1 MDVFCGLEP
10 KSGPKLAPE
19 EATMEQAKKHGAL
32 SEEPEHGDT
41 WEGTKHRDTLE
52 SPFWGRV
59 ANISGLLLILVTVLC
74 HVLYH

>member
-1 MDVFCGLEP
+1 
-10 KSGPKLAPE
+10 
-19 EATMEQAKKHGAL
+19 MEQAKKHGAL